1 VIAFYADEN
10 VDQRIVHGLRRRGVD
25 VLTAQEAG
33 LLGTIPDVQHLEFA
47 ITRAQA
53 LLTADTDLLEIAD
66 QWNAQGRPLQGVV
79 FYHQRW
85 TTIGH
90 VVREAHGIAHGLAPD
105 DVRSR
110 VIFISWDRRPQS
122 K

>member
-1 VIAFYADEN
+1 MIAFYTDEN
-10 VDQRIVHGLRRRGVD
+10 VDQRIIHGLRRRGVD

-47 ITRAQA
+47 ITRARA